1 MNRNSLEGSEI
12 DFAALIAGYPES
24 DEMPEQMMI
33 VKKLSGAFEDC
44 IGEGES
50 IVRKEDSDMKV
61 YLRMRPMAQK
71 LTSENTITVD
81 SGETR
86 HSFYHCPKISYSE

>member
-1 MNRNSLEGSEI
+1 MNRNSLEGNEI
-12 DFAALIAGYPES
+12 DLAALIAGYPEN

-44 IGEGES
+44 VEGES
-50 IVRKEDSDMKV
+50 IARKEDGDMKV

-71 LTSENTITVD
+71 LSSENTITVD

-86 HSFYHCPKISYSE
+86 YSFYHCPKRLYSE